1 MNDIIETIMTGIVF
15 ALALV
20 YLFDDKEKET
30 DSTKKRS
37 KSSQRK
43 RAAKK
48 NKKKKPLRAD
58 DGDEA
63 DCLLMVCLGFL
74 FGLFF

>member
-1 MNDIIETIMTGIVF
+1 MDDIMEMIITGIAF
-15 ALALV
+15 AVAIN
-20 YLFDDKEKET
+20 YLPDNKEKET
-30 DSTKKRS
+30 NSTKKRT

-48 NKKKKPLRAD
+48 SKKKKSSRAD

>member
-48 NKKKKPLRAD
+48 TKRKSLYAPTMMTRLT
-58 DGDEA
+58 
-63 DCLLMVCLGFL
+63 VY
-74 FGLFF
+74 